1 MRVKEIYSAPRIH
14 VIPMQTENLLETI
27 SLPVNNN
34 SSDGGAMP
42 KAAPLMKTTK
52 RTGRVWPATSRGRS
66 RKDNDL

>member
-34 SSDGGAMP
+34 SSDGGGDAKGGSFDEDDEEHGQSMAGYEP
-42 KAAPLMKTTK
+42 
-52 RTGRVWPATSRGRS
+52 WQE
-66 RKDNDL
+66 

>member
-34 SSDGGAMP
+34 SSDGGGEAKGGCSFDEDDEAHGQSMAGYEP
-42 KAAPLMKTTK
+42 
-52 RTGRVWPATSRGRS
+52 WQE
-66 RKDNDL
+66 

>member
-34 SSDGGAMP
+34 SSDGGGDA
-42 KAAPLMKTTK
+42 
-52 RTGRVWPATSRGRS
+52 
-66 RKDNDL
+66 KDGSFDADDEAHGQSMAGYEPWQE